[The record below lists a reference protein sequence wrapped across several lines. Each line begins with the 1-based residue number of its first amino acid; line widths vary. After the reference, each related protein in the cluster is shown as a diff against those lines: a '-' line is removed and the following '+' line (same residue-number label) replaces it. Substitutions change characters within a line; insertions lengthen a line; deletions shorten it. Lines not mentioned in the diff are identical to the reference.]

1 MKVMQ
6 VNAEK
11 CVQCGECMTACSKLW
26 FKEDSQALS
35 RVKVETVAG
44 FPNFNICSQCGACI
58 GVCPTEA
65 LVRDANG
72 IVHVSAKDLGTGK
85 EQKITIQ
92 SDGGMSKEDIDR
104 MVKEA
109 EVHATEDKKQKEAID
124 VRNQADS
131 FVYQAEKTIKDLGEK
146 ADKAQIEKVQAGV
159 EKVKEALKGDD
170 VETIKKALE
179 EAQKPL
185 YEMSAAAYQQA
196 QAAQGAQ
203 GAAGAQGEAG
213 QQEAKKADDD
223 VVDAEY
229 TEVKDDKK

>member
-72 IVHVSAKDLGTGK
+72 IVQLRKDKCTSCLMCVGFCPSASMFFERSKQTEPFKCIACGACARKCPTG
-85 EQKITIQ
+85 
-92 SDGGMSKEDIDR
+92 
-104 MVKEA
+104 
-109 EVHATEDKKQKEAID
+109 
-124 VRNQADS
+124 
-131 FVYQAEKTIKDLGEK
+131 
-146 ADKAQIEKVQAGV
+146 
-159 EKVKEALKGDD
+159 ALQL
-170 VETIKKALE
+170 V
-179 EAQKPL
+179 EAQ
-185 YEMSAAAYQQA
+185 
-196 QAAQGAQ
+196 
-203 GAAGAQGEAG
+203 
-213 QQEAKKADDD
+213 
-223 VVDAEY
+223 
-229 TEVKDDKK
+229 